1 MGTKPS
7 RKASTSLAVNSGV
20 DCGDAVVEALEDSV
34 RGVGFGTCDQAATQ
48 QTASTHI
55 MTATPRGQ
63 MVPTDFI
70 RSVFPFSSTTCT
82 PHSAESK
89 LRTSFV
95 AFRLTKLSA

>member
-20 DCGDAVVEALEDSV
+20 DCGDAVVEALDDSV

-48 QTASTHI
+48 ETASMHI
-55 MTATPRGQ
+55 IMPATPRLQ

-70 RSVFPFSSTTCT
+70 RFDSPVLAVQPVHHIVHKVNCGHHLLLFD
-82 PHSAESK
+82 
-89 LRTSFV
+89 
-95 AFRLTKLSA
+95 